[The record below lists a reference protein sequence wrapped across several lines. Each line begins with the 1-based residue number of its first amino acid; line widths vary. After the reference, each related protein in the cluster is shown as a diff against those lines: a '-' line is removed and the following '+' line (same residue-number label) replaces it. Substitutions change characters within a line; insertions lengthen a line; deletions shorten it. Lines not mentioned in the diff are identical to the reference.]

1 MARTFDAV
9 IVGAGIVGASL
20 AYHLAERGARVAVL
34 EAAPAPATGATA
46 KSAGGIRLQF
56 SNPQNAALSAESLKL
71 LKAFPETIGVDA
83 GYRPRGYLFLHPAS
97 SWPAWS
103 EAMRR
108 LRALGYPVE
117 LLPLEKAREVVAFD
131 SECLV
136 GASFGPEDGVFD
148 PPTVALAYLK
158 AAREKG
164 AELFTESPLLKAK
177 KRVETWRIETPKET
191 FEAPLWVNA
200 AGAWSARVAERAGY
214 RLPVEPYRRSVYLTA
229 PAGAR
234 PGPLV
239 VDAGS
244 GVYFRPEGPRY
255 LFGASHPDQPP
266 GFFEGVD
273 WEWFEEVALL
283 MSQRFPWF
291 SSLGLDLKSAW
302 WGYYA
307 ETPDKNAV
315 LGPVPGLSGAWVA
328 TGFSGHG
335 AQHAPAVG
343 RRLAGWMLEGQEGGL
358 AAFSLSRFDKGARVF
373 EAGIV

>member
-9 IVGAGIVGASL
+9 VVGAGIVGASL
-20 AYHLAERGARVAVL
+20 AYHLAERGVRVAVL

-56 SNPQNAALSAESLKL
+56 SNPRNAELSAESLEL
-71 LKAFPETIGVDA
+71 LKAFPETFGVDA

-97 SWPAWS
+97 TWSSWS
-103 EAMRR
+103 KAMRR

-117 LLPLEKAREVVAFD
+117 LLSLEEARKLVEFDPKGLVA
-131 SECLV
+131 
-136 GASFGPEDGVFD
+136 ASYGPEDGVFD

-158 AAREKG
+158 AARDEG
-164 AELFTESPLLKAK
+164 AFLFTESPLLKA
-177 KRVETWRIETPKET
+177 RFSGGIWRIVTPKET

-214 RLPVEPYRRSVYLTA
+214 RLPVAPYRRSIYLTA

-239 VDAGS
+239 VDAGT

-255 LFGASHPDQPP
+255 LFGASRPDQPP

-273 WEWFEEVALL
+273 GEWFEEVARR
-283 MSQRFPWF
+283 MAVRFPWF
-291 SSLGLDLKSAW
+291 SSLGLDLKGAW

-307 ETPDKNAV
+307 ETPDKNAI
-315 LGPVPGLSGAWVA
+315 LGPVPGLEGAWVA

-343 RRLAGWMLEGQEGGL
+343 RRLADWMLEGKAAGL
-358 AAFSLSRFDKGARVF
+358 SAFSLARFARGRRVS